1 MEAQDGRTATNGAVP
16 DADRPQAVLVD
27 SAPAFAL
34 RDTSVFLLCI
44 DEHTIRPFLDACD
57 LHPAKAKQINAVQ
70 TPTPNA
76 ERLSGRVTMESN

>member
-1 MEAQDGRTATNGAVP
+1 MIGAR
-16 DADRPQAVLVD
+16 ADRPDLRVLSLGAGVQ
-27 SAPAFAL
+27 S
-34 RDTSVFLLCI
+34 SCI

-76 ERLSGRVTMESN
+76 ERHSARAT